1 MVVWL
6 FLFLS
11 LAVQAKNNVN
21 ESDDQERAYQLMLI
35 GSDLA
40 FCRSSDLT
48 QCNNQQLSELA
59 FSFGRQATLYRVSP
73 VQVERLMA
81 SRLWHFSRQAFR
93 YDLNLV
99 LLALAKTSSNDT
111 LSKFQLVTLFRAIKV
126 VSQGRHLSG
135 YSLFSQLTAAELSM
149 LFDHFEKPQ
158 IDSFTNRIKEK
169 VNLTDKYDKPAM
181 VLYNTIVEQARAV
194 GQSKQPNI
202 LLITAGQ
209 RDPFKNVDSFISL
222 FNQLGAKASWLP
234 LDSALAR
241 LHDEKAGCEQLPSY
255 RNNVSNNYQ
264 RARIYPDLVELQN
277 NYCNQPLKMNEDITA
292 ADAVVFIGNSA
303 VLLRNTFV
311 NAKGQPSL
319 ALQLIESKML
329 NNKLF
334 VASVGGATLAMTGGL
349 DQNEQ
354 PVAMMVDGNSEMAFT
369 KGTLTYTGCETASR
383 CRVSDNRR
391 VRYDPEGGL
400 GLFKLGVIDSKIT
413 RESNFGRLAKVS
425 FDSNNQLGIGLEQ
438 LTGLLVRSNKG
449 KTSLKVVGNGGVT
462 IVDHAGT
469 VASNQ
474 AMELNNIGLNY
485 LTPQDQAEISSDGI
499 NLSYANWKKVPL
511 EFEGGVA
518 KFESLFRSD
527 NFVKFTQQACI
538 TKPKQW
544 LGWAGKKHQFKI
556 VLAKNEK
563 STVVFGGL
571 MLDGTYKIY
580 CSFDQLELSITRQ
593 R

>member
-1 MVVWL
+1 
-6 FLFLS
+6 
-11 LAVQAKNNVN
+11 
-21 ESDDQERAYQLMLI
+21 
-35 GSDLA
+35 
-40 FCRSSDLT
+40 
-48 QCNNQQLSELA
+48 
-59 FSFGRQATLYRVSP
+59 
-73 VQVERLMA
+73 
-81 SRLWHFSRQAFR
+81 
-93 YDLNLV
+93 
-99 LLALAKTSSNDT
+99 
-111 LSKFQLVTLFRAIKV
+111 
-126 VSQGRHLSG
+126 
-135 YSLFSQLTAAELSM
+135 
-149 LFDHFEKPQ
+149 
-158 IDSFTNRIKEK
+158 
-169 VNLTDKYDKPAM
+169 M
-181 VLYNTIVEQARAV
+181 VLYSTIVEQARAV
-194 GQSKQPNI
+194 GKSKQPNI

-209 RDPFKNVDSFISL
+209 RDPFKNVDSFTSL

-241 LHDEKAGCEQLPSY
+241 LLDEKTGCNQLPSY

-264 RARIYPDLVELQN
+264 RARIYPDLVERQN
-277 NYCNQPLKMNEDITA
+277 EYCNQPFKMIEDITA
-292 ADAVVFIGNSA
+292 ADAVVFIGSSA

-334 VASVGGATLAMTGGL
+334 VASIGGATLAMTGGL

-354 PVAMMVDGNSEMAFT
+354 PVVMMVDGDSEMAFT
-369 KGTLTYTGCETASR
+369 KGTSTYTGCETASR

-391 VRYDPEGGL
+391 VRYNPAGGL
-400 GLFKLGVIDSKIT
+400 GLFKLGVIDSKIS

-425 FDSNNQLGIGLEQ
+425 FDSNNQLGIGLDQ
-438 LTGLLVRSNKG
+438 LTGLLVRTNKG
-449 KTSLKVVGNGGVT
+449 TTSLKVVGNGGVT

-485 LTPQDQAEISSDGI
+485 LTPQDQAEISNQGI
-499 NLSYANWKKVPL
+499 NFSYANWKKSPL
-511 EFEGGVA
+511 QFEGGVA

-538 TKPKQW
+538 TRPKQW
-544 LGWAGKKHQFKI
+544 LGWAGKNHQFKI
-556 VLAKNEK
+556 VLAKNQK

-580 CSFDQLELSITRQ
+580 CSFDQLELNITRQ